1 VSAVSPSLSRVWM
14 WIPFPCVLRTIPAKR
29 MVRYQFLPT
38 VSLAG
43 SLNGERVHSGRFK
56 KGRLR
61 ILGGTWSPP
70 KAALPLCP
78 CTRPGMP

>member
-1 VSAVSPSLSRVWM
+1 
-14 WIPFPCVLRTIPAKR
+14 